1 LVKEQTDIIVYG
13 LTVALFWGMGW
24 GLLTH
29 GQTILPESSEKNI
42 KRALSSTVDFL
53 GLRPLGNSLVFFSSS
68 KMIALCSGKLNHTF
82 AGRSVLPGQRRI
94 VLT

>member
-1 LVKEQTDIIVYG
+1 LAVRSFSEKIGQGTDCDIIALYG

-42 KRALSSTVDFL
+42 KRALSSTVYFL
-53 GLRPLGNSLVFFSSS
+53 GLRPLGNSLVFFPAV
-68 KMIALCSGKLNHTF
+68 K
-82 AGRSVLPGQRRI
+82 
-94 VLT
+94 